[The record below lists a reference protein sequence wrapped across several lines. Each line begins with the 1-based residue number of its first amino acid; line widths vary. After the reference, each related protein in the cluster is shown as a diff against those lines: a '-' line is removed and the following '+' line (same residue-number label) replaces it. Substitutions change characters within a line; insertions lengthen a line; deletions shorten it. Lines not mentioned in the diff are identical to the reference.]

1 MHQALRP
8 VLLLLL
14 APQLAAVSHTRLS
27 RRAAVASSVLCSSLV
42 VLPRAVASSA
52 VLCSSLLLPRAA
64 EASEFQTAE
73 SATASQFE
81 AAEAAR
87 ASRQRDSFE
96 RRRAFELKVSAVQ
109 DATTARE
116 FVVASDVQA
125 LVEDMAGRAGPAIPC
140 VPIGRGWLPESKGRP
155 ALALALAGRAV
166 GRIGRSLWAAV
177 FHVGARAGGLTYHTM
192 SMSANW
198 PRLEA
203 ALRSFCSIW
212 RAVRRV
218 GCFPHRRSRWR

>member
-73 SATASQFE
+73 SATASQFA

-116 FVVASDVQA
+116 FVVAKEIASW
-125 LVEDMAGRAGPAIPC
+125 RCKIPE
-140 VPIGRGWLPESKGRP
+140 WKKGK
-155 ALALALAGRAV
+155 
-166 GRIGRSLWAAV
+166 
-177 FHVGARAGGLTYHTM
+177 
-192 SMSANW
+192 
-198 PRLEA
+198 
-203 ALRSFCSIW
+203 
-212 RAVRRV
+212 AVRESTESHLKKD
-218 GCFPHRRSRWR
+218 PNLRRCL